1 MPTSQTLSRGIQ
13 VLEILAAS
21 PNALSIAEIAA
32 KLEVHRSIAYRIIR
46 TLENHRL
53 LSRDHAGHIRTATGL
68 SSLAASVQQE
78 LQAAAQPQLAKL
90 SHSLSLTVFLS
101 VWEHDVC
108 TAVLCSEPQGSP
120 NAVPYRTGS
129 THSMSLGADSAAI
142 QSSFTKEQF
151 NAMAPELEYR
161 PLAREA
167 RINGYAQTQNE
178 LVDGA
183 ACLAAP
189 IHSENSAPAAL
200 AVLMPENA
208 QVDKDLVVRA
218 LKEAAL
224 SISEAL
230 AG

>member
-68 SSLAASVQQE
+68 STLGASVQQE
-78 LQAAAQPQLAKL
+78 LQAAAGPQLAKL
-90 SHSLSLTVFLS
+90 SQSLSLTAFLA
-101 VWEHDVC
+101 VWEHERC
-108 TAVLCSEPQGSP
+108 TTVLCSEP
-120 NAVPYRTGS
+120 VDS
-129 THSMSLGADSAAI
+129 THAVAYRPGSSHSMQLGADSAAI

-167 RINGYAQTQNE
+167 RINGYAQTENE
-178 LVDGA
+178 IVDGA
-183 ACLAAP
+183 SCLAAP
-189 IHSENSAPAAL
+189 ILSDNAAPAAL
-200 AVLMPENA
+200 AVLLPAAA
-208 QVDKDLVVRA
+208 QLDKEQILRA
-218 LKEAAL
+218 LKEAAFTV
-224 SISEAL
+224 SEAL
-230 AG
+230 AD